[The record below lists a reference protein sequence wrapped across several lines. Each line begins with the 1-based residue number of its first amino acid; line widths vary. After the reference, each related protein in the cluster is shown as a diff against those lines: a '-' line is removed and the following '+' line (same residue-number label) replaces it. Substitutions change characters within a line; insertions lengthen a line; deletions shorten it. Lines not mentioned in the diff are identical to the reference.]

1 MKFKV
6 DENLPTE
13 IAALLR
19 SANHDAITVTD
30 QGLSSANDNTI
41 MDVCSNEGR
50 VLITLDL
57 DFSDI
62 SACLIFLARR

>member
-30 QGLSSANDNTI
+30 QGLNSADDNVI
-41 MDVCSNEGR
+41 MDVLCW
-50 VLITLDL
+50 
-57 DFSDI
+57 
-62 SACLIFLARR
+62 